1 MCSTLTRGQE
11 PGGVIGDTMENPIF
25 IVLLALCVA
34 IFFVVM
40 QATQARSRLRRRDH
54 RERENERLRSLGT

>member
-1 MCSTLTRGQE
+1 MCSTLWRGQE

-40 QATQARSRLRRRDH
+40 QAARSRLRRRDH